1 MKPPPMAPSPA
12 NGSKGTDG
20 DSGTWPWVGV
30 VVVVVA
36 ATVVVVVG
44 ALVVVVAALVVV
56 VAALVVVVA
65 ALVVVVAAVVVVV
78 AGGWPPSGAGSG
90 WMLLKTKLFWVK
102 FEGLSPTQIEHG

>member
-1 MKPPPMAPSPA
+1 MAPSPA

-65 ALVVVVAAVVVVV
+65 AVVVVVAAVVVVV

>member
-1 MKPPPMAPSPA
+1 MAPSPA

>member
-1 MKPPPMAPSPA
+1 MAPSPA

-44 ALVVVVAALVVV
+44 ALVVV